1 MPERLTPEARKLFLD
16 AHGDQSLIDAM
27 DAAADDPTL
36 GGRFVGTPSPMTITE
51 EGKQHWRNMGCT
63 EEEIQHMIDVLA
75 GPNSLY
81 AFRQRKEAAKLEAE
95 RAAARERMQRHRLV
109 RGYVAGPDVEQLE
122 WERQQS
128 QKRQRRYRAGEGDP
142 ARQAELRE
150 ADRLRKQRRRAE
162 LRGAQYNAPG
172 DPAHPVG
179 QPRAAIGGETNAAK
193 QPSTTQEP
201 DAAAA
206 RSD

>member
-63 EEEIQHMIDVLA
+63 EEEIQHMIDVLE

-81 AFRQRKEAAKLEAE
+81 AFRQRKEAALLEAE
-95 RAAARERMQRHRLV
+95 RAVLRERQQRHRLI
-109 RGYVAGPDVEQLE
+109 RAYVTEPGVDQVEH
-122 WERQQS
+122 ERQLHRAANVRYRSAAPPEDRQRVRELERER
-128 QKRQRRYRAGEGDP
+128 QKRRRERMRA
-142 ARQAELRE
+142 AS
-150 ADRLRKQRRRAE
+150 
-162 LRGAQYNAPG
+162 YNATE
-172 DPAHPVG
+172 PA
-179 QPRAAIGGETNAAK
+179 QPTALGETNAAQ
-193 QPSTTQEP
+193 QPSTTSEP
-201 DAAAA
+201 DAAT